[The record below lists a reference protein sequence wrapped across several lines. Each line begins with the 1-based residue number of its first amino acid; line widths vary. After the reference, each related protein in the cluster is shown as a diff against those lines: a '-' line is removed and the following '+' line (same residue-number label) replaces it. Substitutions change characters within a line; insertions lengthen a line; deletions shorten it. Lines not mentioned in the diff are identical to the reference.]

1 MHIFTSCIIMQVC
14 HFFFHIKSPLELD
27 EDNIVTLVSE
37 VPKQWAFPLVCC
49 EVGETVGIRVLTYVE
64 EQLLFYSEAC
74 LLLWEQICNHKIVL
88 PT

>member
-1 MHIFTSCIIMQVC
+1 MQVC

-37 VPKQWAFPLVCC
+37 VPKRAFPLVCC